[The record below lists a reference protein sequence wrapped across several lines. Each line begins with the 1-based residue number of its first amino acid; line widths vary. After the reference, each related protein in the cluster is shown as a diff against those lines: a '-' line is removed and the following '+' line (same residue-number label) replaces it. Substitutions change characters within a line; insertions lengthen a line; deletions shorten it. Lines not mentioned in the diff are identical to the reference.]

1 MGGGGGGC
9 EHKRISECVCACVC
23 VCYGEEG
30 AEGWTGW
37 WLLMKCRFREKIES
51 QVVDELEGGG
61 GGGGE
66 NHKLISKTESAIS
79 QPEGQR

>member
-1 MGGGGGGC
+1 M
-9 EHKRISECVCACVC
+9 CAC

-30 AEGWTGW
+30 AGGWTGW

-51 QVVDELEGGG
+51 QVVDEQGGGG

-66 NHKLISKTESAIS
+66 RITN
-79 QPEGQR
+79 